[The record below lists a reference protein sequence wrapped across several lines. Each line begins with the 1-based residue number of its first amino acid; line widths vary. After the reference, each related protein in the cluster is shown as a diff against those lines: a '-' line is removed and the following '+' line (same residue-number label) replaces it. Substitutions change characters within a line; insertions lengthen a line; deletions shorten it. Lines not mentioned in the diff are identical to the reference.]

1 MGRGGNQKERKG
13 RDGKGRGSGAGISC
27 RDQHDVMMLGS
38 TRCGFEG
45 VPAGRRV
52 CKSGHPGC
60 LLEENKAP
68 SIKSQGASR
77 AVMASM
83 PFYSLLITCISNGET
98 GALMSAMLPPCTF
111 VPQQRTCA
119 FRRDHKAA
127 TLSSQQARAKDGHV
141 VAKALQCAFRLFIN
155 GYTLQ
160 IERCCWTP
168 LKCGGP
174 CPQPRKMHT
183 AVVAGNRL
191 LVVGGDRDAGAA
203 LHVYRKKPSAKT
215 HGCQAIGQRKTLC
228 NTGQGKKTGCQT
240 AGNRTASMSWWWP
253 EAV

>member
-1 MGRGGNQKERKG
+1 MGTWWQKLCNVHLDFSSTATPYKLRGQTFSLFG
-13 RDGKGRGSGAGISC
+13 
-27 RDQHDVMMLGS
+27 V
-38 TRCGFEG
+38 GFVIGWECCPAY
-45 VPAGRRV
+45 VP
-52 CKSGHPGC
+52 P
-60 LLEENKAP
+60 
-68 SIKSQGASR
+68 
-77 AVMASM
+77 
-83 PFYSLLITCISNGET
+83 
-98 GALMSAMLPPCTF
+98 
-111 VPQQRTCA
+111 
-119 FRRDHKAA
+119 
-127 TLSSQQARAKDGHV
+127 
-141 VAKALQCAFRLFIN
+141 
-155 GYTLQ
+155 
-160 IERCCWTP
+160 RCCWTP

>member
-13 RDGKGRGSGAGISC
+13 RDGKGRVGVDKNNRIVRCRDQHDAMLCRCVGIMCRNQHDVMLCRCVGSGAGISMGSGAGISC

-98 GALMSAMLPPCTF
+98 GALMSAMLPPC
-111 VPQQRTCA
+111 
-119 FRRDHKAA
+119 
-127 TLSSQQARAKDGHV
+127 
-141 VAKALQCAFRLFIN
+141 
-155 GYTLQ
+155 
-160 IERCCWTP
+160 
-168 LKCGGP
+168 
-174 CPQPRKMHT
+174 
-183 AVVAGNRL
+183 
-191 LVVGGDRDAGAA
+191 
-203 LHVYRKKPSAKT
+203 
-215 HGCQAIGQRKTLC
+215 
-228 NTGQGKKTGCQT
+228 
-240 AGNRTASMSWWWP
+240 
-253 EAV
+253 